1 MVNWRIINKIALV
14 FGITFIVFTALAAV
28 INYELDKLQYTSAA
42 PASFIDYSFI
52 SAMLP
57 YLVLAVLSLTVYVIS
72 ASMIKPEAQEKET
85 QRTETQ
91 PEPEDVFTEST

>member
-1 MVNWRIINKIALV
+1 MVNWKMINKIALV
-14 FGITFIVFTALAAV
+14 FGIIFIVFTALAAV
-28 INYELDKLQYTSAA
+28 INYELDKLEYTSAA

-85 QRTETQ
+85 QQTETH